1 MTAAIGAVGPY
12 WCMPRFR
19 CALPIVVAAALLAS
33 CGDNSTGSDITL
45 ASAKNPD
52 GKSFDLKG
60 ASNIVIPEGAALV
73 FSFASTAMMVKGAC
87 NDITGVYAI
96 ENNRL
101 AVDQLVQTE
110 RACDAPLM
118 DIDSEIAAFLMTK
131 PAFVYAGNTV
141 VLTEGEKALTMVEA
155 VPVVDEPFE
164 GTKWKVT
171 GTFEGDAT
179 QSLDTEPA
187 TIVFEAG
194 TAQVFA
200 GCNNGS
206 VTYELDGNRITFGAL
221 ALTKMACDEP
231 AMKLEATVSAVLA
244 GEKEFDIF
252 GPKLTITDPAGSAAL
267 LKGLDFVAV

>member
-1 MTAAIGAVGPY
+1 
-12 WCMPRFR
+12 MPRFR
-19 CALPIVVAAALLAS
+19 RTLPLLVAFAALVAA
-33 CGDNSTGSDITL
+33 CGDDSVDSDITL

-52 GKSFDLKG
+52 GKAFDLQG
-60 ASNIVIPEGAALV
+60 TSNIVVPEGVAV
-73 FSFASTAMMVKGAC
+73 RFEFAETAMMVKGAC
-87 NDITGVYAI
+87 NEMTGVYAI

-101 AVDQLVQTE
+101 VVDQLAQTE

-118 DIDSEIAAFLMTK
+118 DLDAQIAAFLMTK

-155 VPVVDEPFE
+155 VPVVDKPLE
-164 GTKWKVT
+164 GTTWKVT

-179 QSLDTEPA
+179 QSLDTAPA
-187 TIVFEAG
+187 TIVFDGG

-200 GCNNGS
+200 GCNNGM

-221 ALTKMACDEP
+221 ALTKKACEEP

-252 GPKLTITDPAGSAAL
+252 GPKLTITDPAGSSNL
-267 LKGLDFVAV
+267 LKGLDLVAD

>member
-1 MTAAIGAVGPY
+1 
-12 WCMPRFR
+12 MPRFR
-19 CALPIVVAAALLAS
+19 WTLPVVVAAALVVS
-33 CGDNSTGSDITL
+33 CGDNSAGSDITL
-45 ASAKNPD
+45 ESAKNPN

-60 ASNIVIPEGAALV
+60 ASNIVVPEGIAMKFV
-73 FSFASTAMMVKGAC
+73 FGETTIAVSGAC
-87 NDITGVYAI
+87 NDMNGLYAI

-101 AVDQLVQTE
+101 SVDQLSQTE
-110 RACDAPLM
+110 KACDAPLM
-118 DIDSEIAAFLMTK
+118 DLDREVAAFLMKK

-155 VPVVDEPFE
+155 VPVVDMPLE

-187 TIVFEAG
+187 TIVFEGG

-206 VTYELDGNRITFGAL
+206 VTYELDGNRITFGPL

-231 AMKLEATVSAVLA
+231 AMKMEATVSAVLT

-252 GPKLTITDPAGSAAL
+252 GPKLTITDPAGSSAL
-267 LKGLDFVAV
+267 LKGLDLVAS

>member
-1 MTAAIGAVGPY
+1 
-12 WCMPRFR
+12 MPRFR
-19 CALPIVVAAALLAS
+19 CVLPTLVTALLVLSA
-33 CGDNSTGSDITL
+33 CGDDSTGSDITL
-45 ASAKNPD
+45 ESAKNPD
-52 GKSFDLKG
+52 GKAFDLQG
-60 ASNIVIPEGAALV
+60 TSNIVVPQGVALR
-73 FSFASTAMMVKGAC
+73 FAFTETAIAVSGGC
-87 NDITGVYAI
+87 NEMNGVYVI

-101 AVDQLVQTE
+101 VVDQLAQTE

-118 DIDSEIAAFLMTK
+118 DVDREVAAFLMTK

-141 VLTEGEKALTMVEA
+141 VLTSGEKALTMVEA
-155 VPVVDEPFE
+155 VPVVDAPLE
-164 GTKWKVT
+164 GTTWKVT

-187 TIVFEAG
+187 TIVFDGG

-221 ALTKMACDEP
+221 ALTKKACDEA
-231 AMKLEATVSAVLA
+231 AMKMEATVSAVLA

-252 GPKLTITDPAGSAAL
+252 GPKLTITDPAGSSTL
-267 LKGLDFVAV
+267 LKGLDLVAV